1 MSHLLFA
8 AWGTTR
14 KEKAGSKVRVN
25 GDLVHES

>member
-8 AWGTTR
+8 AWETIQER
-14 KEKAGSKVRVN
+14 AGSKVRVN